1 MWIFS
6 KIFEKKRDNEEINE
20 EEKRPKRRGDKKKA
34 LASAAL
40 MLMLLVSIY
49 AEPASAGFGEWWGE
63 KVDSITSYFREHRG
77 QAIAIGL
84 IIGGLIAAPVSG
96 GASGLLTLKGLAVL
110 GATSLGTYGM
120 LTDWDLLPDTGD
132 TGGGGGGYTIDDY
145 ADEDDITN
153 DKDQLENVGTVD
165 DVNQV
170 AYQKIAEISAKLR
183 SDLVK
188 YDTKEE
194 GATGD
199 LWIKIYGP
207 ETIYG
212 FSAFPVQVKLYTQKR
227 DIPFS
232 YVHLRSVSI
241 YLKKENSTVQLW
253 KRTWDYGVGS
263 EGLNGESA
271 VYTTILKVPDD
282 YVSEIEQAISTGLLT
297 KELVEKVFNA
307 TTETWEIF
315 VEVDA
320 YREIWQS
327 DPSITDP
334 SQCNDSTHKWD
345 SETNTCYVF
354 VRNADI
360 DYTAYTTSAWKHVSM
375 GKDVGVLDEG
385 FFATLHPKFLNT
397 PDATKWAIYR
407 ERWAG
412 ALSNLFIIT
421 YAKPVHVIGSTADY
435 KFVIAPNPD
444 YFNPLTPTFEDDFRF
459 VVVRKYIDG
468 EWTIADSIFGA
479 LGTLTDESQ
488 AVPKSLVAYYT
499 EDPTALTYEV
509 YALAL
514 FTIHRDDGAP
524 IKVWLIV
531 KPKVSVLDNMR
542 VVLADNQT
550 AQITQFTADGKLT
563 EDDISQIRQMAT
575 AWIEGLNEKITT
587 AQQLKEK
594 ADAEK
599 NDKASLYAKKSIEAY
614 QDAISVLQKTM
625 QTDDVQMLLNFVNA
639 AKKLEQAG
647 DFYLSAAE
655 KALYGE
661 YEQAELDAQ
670 MGDELTEL
678 ANRYLPRFDI
688 ANALSTLDWK
698 SVLIIVALIAA
709 GYLVFGRIGAIG
721 GFILGLIVV
730 FGPIVVEWLES
741 LLDKIGL

>member
-1 MWIFS
+1 M
-6 KIFEKKRDNEEINE
+6 K
-20 EEKRPKRRGDKKKA
+20 
-34 LASAAL
+34 
-40 MLMLLVSIY
+40 
-49 AEPASAGFGEWWGE
+49 
-63 KVDSITSYFREHRG
+63 DS
-77 QAIAIGL
+77 
-84 IIGGLIAAPVSG
+84 
-96 GASGLLTLKGLAVL
+96 
-110 GATSLGTYGM
+110 
-120 LTDWDLLPDTGD
+120 
-132 TGGGGGGYTIDDY
+132 
-145 ADEDDITN
+145 
-153 DKDQLENVGTVD
+153 
-165 DVNQV
+165 
-170 AYQKIAEISAKLR
+170 
-183 SDLVK
+183 
-188 YDTKEE
+188 
-194 GATGD
+194 
-199 LWIKIYGP
+199 
-207 ETIYG
+207 
-212 FSAFPVQVKLYTQKR
+212 
-227 DIPFS
+227 
-232 YVHLRSVSI
+232 
-241 YLKKENSTVQLW
+241 
-253 KRTWDYGVGS
+253 
-263 EGLNGESA
+263 
-271 VYTTILKVPDD
+271 
-282 YVSEIEQAISTGLLT
+282 
-297 KELVEKVFNA
+297 
-307 TTETWEIF
+307 
-315 VEVDA
+315 
-320 YREIWQS
+320 
-327 DPSITDP
+327 
-334 SQCNDSTHKWD
+334 
-345 SETNTCYVF
+345 
-354 VRNADI
+354 
-360 DYTAYTTSAWKHVSM
+360 
-375 GKDVGVLDEG
+375 
-385 FFATLHPKFLNT
+385 
-397 PDATKWAIYR
+397 
-407 ERWAG
+407 
-412 ALSNLFIIT
+412 
-421 YAKPVHVIGSTADY
+421 KPVHVLGSTADY
-435 KFVIAPNPD
+435 KFIIAPNPG
-444 YFNPLTPTFEDDFRF
+444 YFDPLTPTFEDDFRF

-499 EDPTALTYEV
+499 KDPTALTYEV

-524 IKVWLIV
+524 MKVWLIV
-531 KPKVSVLDNMR
+531 KPKVSVLPDMR
-542 VVLADNQT
+542 IVLADNQT

-698 SVLIIVALIAA
+698 SVLIIVALTAV